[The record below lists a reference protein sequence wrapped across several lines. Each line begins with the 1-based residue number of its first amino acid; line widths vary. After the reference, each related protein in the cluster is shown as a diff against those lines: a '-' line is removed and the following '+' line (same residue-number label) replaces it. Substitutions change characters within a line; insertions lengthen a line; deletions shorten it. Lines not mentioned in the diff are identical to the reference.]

1 MVKSALLVVDMQ
13 KVFMD
18 RHPDR
23 AELDN
28 VVEHINHVAKIFRDA
43 GHPVVFTKD
52 IEGMTEANAASY
64 EIIDALPV
72 AGSDMVVDKLDTNG
86 FWETGLHD
94 LLTREAVGFVVVA
107 GYSAE
112 YCVTFTW
119 QGARERGY
127 KACMLQDGILAYRHE
142 TLASIFRSRNL
153 VSYPALEHFLGST
166 VHNG

>member
-1 MVKSALLVVDMQ
+1 VKSALLIIDMQ

-18 RHPDR
+18 SHQDR
-23 AELDN
+23 AELGS

-52 IEGMTEANAASY
+52 IEGMTEENAASY

-72 AGSDMVVDKLDTNG
+72 AGSDRVVDKLNTNG
-86 FWETGLHD
+86 FWETGLHE
-94 LLTREAVGFVVVA
+94 LLKSENVGFVVVA

-112 YCVTFTW
+112 HCVTFTW

-127 KACMLQDGILAYRHE
+127 RACMLQDGVLAYRPE
-142 TLASIFRSRNL
+142 ALSSLFRSRNF
-153 VSYPALEHFLGST
+153 VSYPALEHFLG
-166 VHNG
+166 NGVSHG